1 MSTFLI
7 KLLLAEYAVILVF
20 CMVERNWPRALYWLG
35 AAFIQGA
42 VLWMGKA

>member
-7 KLLLAEYAVILVF
+7 KLLLAEYAVVLIAR
-20 CMVERNWPRALYWLG
+20 CCERNWPRALYWLG